1 MIYDTLRVALPV
13 LFVIVVLVVGM
24 VCGAFGF
31 KIFIRYL

>member
-1 MIYDTLRVALPV
+1 MIYDTLRVGLPV
-13 LFVIVVLVVGM
+13 LFVIVVLVVVM